1 LLISIESASFFNEF
15 FFFFFFFFFF
25 QFVEWWCKTKKAM
38 DAQQIEIALSDEF
51 GRMADEST
59 RADVGA
65 ASRHEDH
72 APDGKPHT
80 HMSVSHHH
88 DKDKGHN
95 DKSRAFADTDP
106 YADARAAGYGNTR
119 LALYGLLD
127 GPSPALTPALRR
139 VALVWQVLIT
149 LCIIT
154 SIVAF
159 LVSTQASFYGRDN
172 EVLAKIE
179 IFVVTVFTVDYLGR
193 LLLTPYPR
201 FMLPYAW
208 RCCKPPRAQ
217 ASSRDLRTGFVWIFL
232 NIVDLLS
239 VVPFYVEL
247 IVAATAGGDSSSSG
261 AFAAVRVLR
270 LFRLARVLKVGRY
283 VAILQIVGE
292 TLRRSVVGLG
302 LLVFSVL
309 VAGLLYG
316 SIEFYAENFAG
327 CVFDD
332 KTMLWT
338 YTSSG
343 EPSPFQSVLQ
353 GTWWAIVTLTTV
365 GYGDKFPLTWPG
377 QVVAVF
383 AILSGLV
390 VLAFPITIIS
400 SNFIDVTAEV
410 KVEADENEA
419 VAKVDLSAIDAR
431 FSDMEL
437 VNVVKG
443 ELRNQADA
451 INKLQE
457 TVDEMAFRWR
467 SAEAAIRILE
477 RRARRA
483 DHQRLRSRRGAA
495 AAAVDIELGAR
506 QLK

>member
-1 LLISIESASFFNEF
+1 M
-15 FFFFFFFFFF
+15 
-25 QFVEWWCKTKKAM
+25 M
-38 DAQQIEIALSDEF
+38 DGQQNEIALSKEF
-51 GRMADEST
+51 GRMADEASAPAPAADPT
-59 RADVGA
+59 PQKAADVPAVSVADA
-65 ASRHEDH
+65 AI
-72 APDGKPHT
+72 A
-80 HMSVSHHH
+80 
-88 DKDKGHN
+88 KG
-95 DKSRAFADTDP
+95 DP
-106 YADARAAGYGNTR
+106 YADARAAGYGR
-119 LALYGLLD
+119 LRLVLYGLLD
-127 GPSPALTPALRR
+127 GPSPALSGPIRR
-139 VALVWQVLIT
+139 VAIVWQILIT

-159 LVSTQASFYGRDN
+159 LVSTLAVYYGRDN
-172 EVLAKIE
+172 EALGKIE
-179 IFVVTVFTVDYLGR
+179 IFVVTIFTIDYVGR

-201 FMLPYAW
+201 FMPPYAW
-208 RCCKPPRAQ
+208 RWCKPPRQ
-217 ASSRDLRTGFVWIFL
+217 LASSRDLQTGFVWQFL
-232 NIVDLLS
+232 NVVDLLS

-247 IVAATAGGDSSSSG
+247 IIAAAATSSDAASSN

-283 VAILQIVGE
+283 IVILQIVGE

-316 SIEFYAENFAG
+316 SIEFYAENLAG
-327 CVFDD
+327 CVFDEA
-332 KTMLWT
+332 THTWT
-338 YTSSG
+338 YVDSG
-343 EPSPFQSVLQ
+343 EPSPFQSVFH

-390 VLAFPITIIS
+390 TLAFPITIIS
-400 SNFIDVTAEV
+400 SNFVDVTAEV
-410 KVEADENEA
+410 KIEADENEA
-419 VAKVDLSAIDAR
+419 VDKLDLSKIDAR

-457 TVDEMAFRWR
+457 VVDEMAFRWR

-483 DHQRLRSRRGAA
+483 DHIRLRSRRGT
-495 AAAVDIELGAR
+495 AAVHPHDIELGSPR
-506 QLK
+506 QK